1 MINYDEF
8 LRSIVGRMS
17 EKRKNVVILA
27 YKKLDRDG
35 NGVINIDDIKGR
47 YNAANH
53 PDVKLGK
60 KSEEDILYEF
70 LDTFEQHYSM
80 NVNFFLLIDFYSILE
95 REIEQ

>member
-80 NVNFFLLIDFYSILE
+80 NVNFLLLIDFYSILE